1 MSNYSICETL
11 HSHKNKRGGQGN
23 HKNAH
28 VSYHVLQPCS
38 PPRMALDHL
47 LVEADDWAM
56 TYAANFNRPAR
67 HLEDALNRHA
77 PVFHTVVPYKGQLFV
92 VNFSHSD
99 RRPYTVSQPR
109 ALAIVVNSYSC
120 HVCLCLVSEFAHE
133 NIDVCLTLWRY
144 IINLSGGRRPSQG
157 RQLQWNFF
165 GLFLKPVPDED
176 IDRLLNLD
184 R

>member
-1 MSNYSICETL
+1 
-11 HSHKNKRGGQGN
+11 
-23 HKNAH
+23 
-28 VSYHVLQPCS
+28 
-38 PPRMALDHL
+38 MALDHL
-47 LVEADDWAM
+47 LVEADEWAM
-56 TYAANFNRPAR
+56 TYAASFNRPPQY
-67 HLEDALNRHA
+67 LEDALNRRS

-109 ALAIVVNSYSC
+109 AVAIVVNSYSC